1 MFGSQGSSL
10 DALMF
15 QGIADDPGNYD
26 REACGP
32 LLNPE
37 EVRGKICVVTRGSC
51 FFSSKTLACQRAGA
65 VAAIIVNDAMDE
77 GAADNWVT
85 SHDPAGILIPTVSYG
100 AVQGNQLLREM
111 DTSAAVTVKLHSYAC
126 EPAGH
131 CVACAPGF
139 GFPEDNCT
147 AAASPGVDDSRS
159 TVCNNRGTCDV
170 DPVNERAFACTCDPG
185 FSGDA
190 CEIERK
196 EEEDGEDG
204 VNGTFK
210 AWAGIISSAAANGT
224 FNGTTSSGAN
234 AKAVDAGLID
244 DDLGALQ
251 KGKGGG
257 RYSGVEIFGITLA
270 AVALATLLVT
280 LAGAL
285 TSTIR
290 AKRRMRRI
298 DLPALPSTTPRDAA

>member
-26 REACGP
+26 LEACGP

-111 DTSAAVTVKLHSYAC
+111 NTSAAVTVKLHSYAC

-147 AAASPGVDDSRS
+147 AAACPGWTTQDRPSA
-159 TVCNNRGTCDV
+159 TTAG
-170 DPVNERAFACTCDPG
+170 RAT
-185 FSGDA
+185 
-190 CEIERK
+190 
-196 EEEDGEDG
+196 
-204 VNGTFK
+204 
-210 AWAGIISSAAANGT
+210 WIS
-224 FNGTTSSGAN
+224 
-234 AKAVDAGLID
+234 
-244 DDLGALQ
+244 
-251 KGKGGG
+251 
-257 RYSGVEIFGITLA
+257 
-270 AVALATLLVT
+270 
-280 LAGAL
+280 
-285 TSTIR
+285 
-290 AKRRMRRI
+290 
-298 DLPALPSTTPRDAA
+298 

>member
-1 MFGSQGSSL
+1 M
-10 DALMF
+10 MF

-26 REACGP
+26 LEACGA

-131 CVACAPGF
+131 CVACAPGVWV
-139 GFPEDNCT
+139 P
-147 AAASPGVDDSRS
+147 
-159 TVCNNRGTCDV
+159 RG
-170 DPVNERAFACTCDPG
+170 
-185 FSGDA
+185 
-190 CEIERK
+190 
-196 EEEDGEDG
+196 
-204 VNGTFK
+204 
-210 AWAGIISSAAANGT
+210 
-224 FNGTTSSGAN
+224 
-234 AKAVDAGLID
+234 
-244 DDLGALQ
+244 
-251 KGKGGG
+251 
-257 RYSGVEIFGITLA
+257 
-270 AVALATLLVT
+270 
-280 LAGAL
+280 
-285 TSTIR
+285 
-290 AKRRMRRI
+290 
-298 DLPALPSTTPRDAA
+298 

>member
-1 MFGSQGSSL
+1 
-10 DALMF
+10 MF

-26 REACGP
+26 LEACGE

-147 AAASPGVDDSRS
+147 SAACPGVDDSRS

-190 CEIERK
+190 CEIEP
-196 EEEDGEDG
+196 ETEDGEETALTALSKRG
-204 VNGTFK
+204 PGSYRAPPRTAPSTGRPPRPGRTPRRWTQV
-210 AWAGIISSAAANGT
+210 SST
-224 FNGTTSSGAN
+224 MTSARSRK
-234 AKAVDAGLID
+234 AKAAGDTPGL
-244 DDLGALQ
+244 
-251 KGKGGG
+251 
-257 RYSGVEIFGITLA
+257 RYSASPWRLSRWP
-270 AVALATLLVT
+270 LCWP
-280 LAGAL
+280 
-285 TSTIR
+285 R
-290 AKRRMRRI
+290 W
-298 DLPALPSTTPRDAA
+298 PAR